1 MTKFYLYPIIF
12 ILLFMTACSAANGL
26 QAASASSDDTV
37 PLEARLAIG
46 TLQLKDTEQ
55 AVTHDQAGELLVMW
69 QVYREL
75 STTDTAAQAEFDAVI
90 AQVQETMT
98 DGQLQAITNM
108 KLTQQNV
115 SEVVQAQKI
124 TSSSSNSSNANSV
137 LSNGGMPAGGPPDA
151 GGLPFDGSKGG
162 PQGSMGGILS
172 NTSTGQ
178 SQSTGTGSGIG
189 GTAGVPT
196 ALVDTLIQYLEQVAS
211 S

>member
-1 MTKFYLYPIIF
+1 MKKFYLYPIIF

-98 DGQLQAITNM
+98 DGQLQAITKM

-137 LSNGGMPAGGPPDA
+137 PSNGGMPA
-151 GGLPFDGSKGG
+151 SGG